1 MVFRI
6 SITSPALNMPVV
18 CCQLLSSPFII
29 NGFLSSTRDSDMF
42 NFVRFLATVY
52 GIWNLDLFRA
62 LVPPV
67 CLPLDTLQVVALDY
81 LVAVFPLLLLICF
94 HRLLSA
100 RDRGFKPVVR
110 LCRPFLWCSRQ
121 LRNKDKIQSAIKDA
135 FISFLLLSKIKLLN
149 TSFSLLVSTSI
160 HDEHGNWL
168 GTSNH

>member
-18 CCQLLSSPFII
+18 CCQFLSSPFII
-29 NGFLSSTRDSDMF
+29 NSFLNSTRDSDMF
-42 NFVRFLATVY
+42 NFVKFLATVY

-67 CLPLDTLQVVALDY
+67 CLPLDTLQVVD
-81 LVAVFPLLLLICF
+81 
-94 HRLLSA
+94 LLSLTSP
-100 RDRGFKPVVR
+100 DLFSQTII
-110 LCRPFLWCSRQ
+110 CTRQ
-121 LRNKDKIQSAIKDA
+121 RIQTSCEIVWTISLVLKTVEKKGKIQSAIKDA